1 MLHQHEYSD
10 HFEDSIEPVSLT
22 DEQIHV
28 VGQLTLQEDLI
39 ERVELEGLEDSVD
52 PPEPSKGGHSAQL
65 IIYILPMTLLGQE
78 LEGEDTD

>member
-39 ERVELEGLEDSVD
+39 ERVELEGLKDSVD

-65 IIYILPMTLLGQE
+65 PMTLLGQE

>member
-1 MLHQHEYSD
+1 
-10 HFEDSIEPVSLT
+10 
-22 DEQIHV
+22 V
-28 VGQLTLQEDLI
+28 VGQLTLQKDLI

-65 IIYILPMTLLGQE
+65 PMTLLGQE